1 MTDSSAGGSCAY
13 ALLAAMD
20 NVDPARLAISGH
32 SMGAW
37 SSWSVAAN
45 FCGTDIEPKAVV
57 LQCGELFR
65 DSAYDAENIH
75 FNNVLLLQAKYDEFS
90 YFRDYKTSW
99 TTSC

>member
-1 MTDSSAGGSCAY
+1 M
-13 ALLAAMD
+13 
-20 NVDPARLAISGH
+20 
-32 SMGAW
+32 
-37 SSWSVAAN
+37 
-45 FCGTDIEPKAVV
+45 
-57 LQCGELFR
+57 QCGELFR